1 MSHIVEEAG
10 GLSTNGSMSI
20 LDVQPTKIH
29 ERSPIYLGSENDVQ
43 ELLETIKNKKQ

>member
-10 GLSTNGSMSI
+10 GLSSNGNISI

-29 ERSPIYLGSENDVQ
+29 ERSPIFLGSQNDVS
-43 ELLETIKNKKQ
+43 ELLEIIKSKSK